1 MAALRRFL
9 LAVTPTLV
17 TGQGPIPPWPNS
29 VFYREITA
37 APTDPSSAKIL
48 ANMKASSA
56 AGSGAAK
63 GLAWGSHPGDLQTDM
78 SLMPIHLPTGG
89 NKKCVTIEG
98 RATTAQP
105 DCDDVT
111 GLQFPLPAGGGI
123 EGTAGYGSC
132 SGDCHL
138 LVYDEAAALIWESY
152 ASSVKDNVLTS
163 ECVVVWDLK
172 VCSQP
177 LHMPFQQIQYARTRT
192 LISMVRA

>member
-1 MAALRRFL
+1 MTALWCFI

-17 TGQGPIPPWPNS
+17 APQGTIPPWPNS
-29 VFYREITA
+29 IFYREITT

-48 ANMKASSA
+48 ANMKASPA
-56 AGSGAAK
+56 AGTGAAK

-89 NKKCVTIEG
+89 NKTCVTIDG

-105 DCDDVT
+105 DCDDVS
-111 GLQFPLPAGGGI
+111 GLQFPLPAEGGI

-152 ASSVKDNVLTS
+152 GSSVKDNVLTS
-163 ECVVVWDLK
+163 ECVIVWDLK
-172 VCSQP
+172 VC
-177 LHMPFQQIQYARTRT
+177 
-192 LISMVRA
+192 